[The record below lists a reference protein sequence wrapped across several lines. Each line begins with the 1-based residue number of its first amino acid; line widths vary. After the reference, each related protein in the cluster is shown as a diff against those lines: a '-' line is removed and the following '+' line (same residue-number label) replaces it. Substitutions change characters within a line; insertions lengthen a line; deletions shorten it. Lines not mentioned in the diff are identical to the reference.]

1 MQRYFSKIKEDNNFI
16 LNSDDLYHIKT
27 VMRMHDGEKVEVV
40 YNHEVYSCCI
50 QYVNNDIK
58 VSIIEKQQYVIIKEP
73 FVSLIIPFLH
83 EQKMDLILQK
93 ATELGVNEI
102 ILTDFERS
110 VVRLDNKK
118 KDAKLVRW
126 EKIVKEA
133 SEQSM
138 RIDIPTIKIMNKKDI
153 YKLDGLKIVCSTTE
167 KKNNI
172 KNVLKKNT
180 NCAKILIVIGPEG
193 GISPSEEEEYVKNGF
208 VKTSLGHQIL
218 RVETVPFFILSNI
231 RYEFM
236 EWLYG

>member
-1 MQRYFSKIKEDNNFI
+1 MQRYFSKIKEDNNFV
-16 LNSDDLYHIKT
+16 LGSDDLYHIKT
-27 VMRMHDGEKVEVV
+27 VMRMHEGENVEVV
-40 YNHEVYSCCI
+40 YNHEVYLCCI
-50 QYVNNDIK
+50 QYVNNDIN
-58 VSIIEKQQYVIIKEP
+58 VSIVEKRKNEIIKEP

-110 VVRLDNKK
+110 VVKLDNKK
-118 KDAKLVRW
+118 KESKLIRW
-126 EKIVKEA
+126 EKILKEA

-138 RIDIPTIKIMNKKDI
+138 RVDIPTIKIISKEDVF
-153 YKLDGLKIVCSTTE
+153 KLDGLKIVCSTSE

-172 KNVLKKNT
+172 KNVLKKNP

-193 GISPSEEEEYVKNGF
+193 GISSKEEEEYQKYGF
-208 VKTSLGHQIL
+208 IKTSLGPQIL

-231 RYEFM
+231 RYEYM
-236 EWLYG
+236 E